1 MNTNKLLTLGASTAL
16 SLTLLSS
23 CVIAIGSN
31 KEQNTTYS
39 PSGKVA
45 YAMSPTLG
53 GKLFSAAWIQRSAE
67 YKALCQQAYN
77 IATERLI
84 AATST
89 PLASGEKRWAIVTD
103 IDETIVD
110 NTANSVYQA
119 LKGEDYSQPSWD
131 RWCDQADAVALQGAV
146 EFFRKADALGV
157 DIYYISNRDEVNR
170 AGTKKNLRDLGFPQV
185 EDSHFMFKDK
195 SSDKTSRRNEVLKTH
210 NILMLLGD
218 NLGDFDHFFDVR
230 NEAVRDQGVSRF
242 AAEFGKRFI
251 VLPNP
256 NYGAWEPAM
265 NGGYPDLKTKDGKL
279 TTILRTQRK

>member
-77 IATERLI
+77 IATERLV

-89 PLASGEKRWAIVTD
+89 PLASGEKRWAID
-103 IDETIVD
+103 RK
-110 NTANSVYQA
+110 SV
-119 LKGEDYSQPSWD
+119 
-131 RWCDQADAVALQGAV
+131 V
-146 EFFRKADALGV
+146 
-157 DIYYISNRDEVNR
+157 
-170 AGTKKNLRDLGFPQV
+170 
-185 EDSHFMFKDK
+185 
-195 SSDKTSRRNEVLKTH
+195 
-210 NILMLLGD
+210 
-218 NLGDFDHFFDVR
+218 
-230 NEAVRDQGVSRF
+230 
-242 AAEFGKRFI
+242 
-251 VLPNP
+251 
-256 NYGAWEPAM
+256 
-265 NGGYPDLKTKDGKL
+265 
-279 TTILRTQRK
+279 

>member
-1 MNTNKLLTLGASTAL
+1 M
-16 SLTLLSS
+16 
-23 CVIAIGSN
+23 
-31 KEQNTTYS
+31 
-39 PSGKVA
+39 
-45 YAMSPTLG
+45 
-53 GKLFSAAWIQRSAE
+53 AA
-67 YKALCQQAYN
+67 
-77 IATERLI
+77 
-84 AATST
+84 
-89 PLASGEKRWAIVTD
+89 GEKRWAIVTD
-103 IDETIVD
+103 IDETIID
-110 NTANSVYQA
+110 NSANSVYQA

-146 EFFRKADALGV
+146 EFFRQADALGV

-218 NLGDFDHFFDVR
+218 NLGDFDHFFDIR
-230 NEAVRDQGVSRF
+230 DEAVRDQGVLRF